1 MTTTEKVRRFSG
13 RRELEELIQTCI
25 SIENRRFNPFLL
37 DIAEALSIIRRHSN
51 QLRTLEDHLLDMRAI
66 TSIARVVGLQSANLR
81 FQSSSLFMD
90 PGTVKRKL
98 DSLSREQLAE
108 FLLLSWHPIVELEQL
123 TLASTKEAKEF
134 WERMLS
140 FFERRKRLHL
150 GPFDNPE
157 ATNMSELA
165 RMRVVDEKAYTK
177 KMQDLWTE
185 LKERAGQDETVGYW
199 NFIKSSS
206 FAHTVTRAQLVS
218 FLVSYGYANLQRKGN
233 TMVLVPNAKPDPHYQ
248 GSPLSFPI
256 PITKEALVR
265 AK

>member
-1 MTTTEKVRRFSG
+1 MTEKARRFSG

-37 DIAEALSIIRRHSN
+37 DISEALSIIRRHSN

-66 TSIARVVGLQSANLR
+66 TSVARVVGLQSANLR
-81 FQSSSLFMD
+81 FQSSALYVD
-90 PGTVKRKL
+90 PSMVKQKL

-134 WERMLS
+134 WEKMLS

-150 GPFDNPE
+150 GPFVGPSSTDLG
-157 ATNMSELA
+157 ELA
-165 RMRVVDEKAYTK
+165 RMRVVEEKAYTR
-177 KMQDLWTE
+177 KMQDLWKE
-185 LKERAGQDETVGYW
+185 LKNSAEKDEKVDYW
-199 NFIKSSS
+199 DFISGSD
-206 FAHTVTRAQLVS
+206 FAQTISRAQLVS
-218 FLVSYGYANLQRKGN
+218 FLVSYGYANLLRKGN
-233 TMVLVPNAKPDPHYQ
+233 SIFLVPKAKPDPHPE

>member
-1 MTTTEKVRRFSG
+1 MTEKVRRFSG

-37 DIAEALSIIRRHSN
+37 DISEALSIIRRHSN

-66 TSIARVVGLQSANLR
+66 TSVARVVGLQSANLR
-81 FQSSSLFMD
+81 FQSSALYVD
-90 PGTVKRKL
+90 PSMVRQKL

-134 WERMLS
+134 WEKMLS

-150 GPFDNPE
+150 GPFVGPSSTDLG
-157 ATNMSELA
+157 ELA
-165 RMRVVDEKAYTK
+165 RMRVVEEKAYTR
-177 KMQDLWTE
+177 KMQDLWKE
-185 LKERAGQDETVGYW
+185 LKNSAEKDEKVDYW
-199 NFIKSSS
+199 DFIGGSD
-206 FAHTVTRAQLVS
+206 FAQTISRAQLVS
-218 FLVSYGYANLQRKGN
+218 FLVSYGYANLLRKGN
-233 TMVLVPNAKPDPHYQ
+233 SIFLVPKATPDPHPE

>member
-1 MTTTEKVRRFSG
+1 MTEKVRRFSG

-37 DIAEALSIIRRHSN
+37 DISEALSIIRRHSN

-66 TSIARVVGLQSANLR
+66 TSVARVVGLQSANLR
-81 FQSSSLFMD
+81 FQSSALYVD
-90 PGTVKRKL
+90 PSMVKQKL

-134 WERMLS
+134 WEKMLS

-150 GPFDNPE
+150 GPFVGPSSTDLG
-157 ATNMSELA
+157 ELA
-165 RMRVVDEKAYTK
+165 RMRVVEEKAYTR
-177 KMQDLWTE
+177 KMQDLWKE
-185 LKERAGQDETVGYW
+185 LKNSAEKDEKVDYW
-199 NFIKSSS
+199 DFISGSD
-206 FAHTVTRAQLVS
+206 FAQTIARAQLVS
-218 FLVSYGYANLQRKGN
+218 FLVSYGYANLLRKGN
-233 TMVLVPNAKPDPHYQ
+233 SIFLVPKAKPDPHPE

-256 PITKEALVR
+256 PITKEALIR

>member
-1 MTTTEKVRRFSG
+1 MTEKVSRSSG

-37 DIAEALSIIRRHSN
+37 DISEALSIIRRHSN
-51 QLRTLEDHLLDMRAI
+51 KLRTLEDHLLDMRAI
-66 TSIARVVGLQSANLR
+66 TSVARVVGLQSADLR
-81 FQSSSLFMD
+81 FQSSALYVD
-90 PGTVKRKL
+90 PSMVKEKL

-134 WERMLS
+134 WEKMLS

-150 GPFDNPE
+150 GPFVIPE
-157 ATNMSELA
+157 TTDLGELA
-165 RMRVVDEKAYTK
+165 RMRVVEEKAYTR
-177 KMQDLWTE
+177 KMQDLWRE
-185 LKERAGQDETVGYW
+185 LKERAVEDKTVDYW
-199 NFIKSSS
+199 DFIGGSD
-206 FAHTVTRAQLVS
+206 FAQTIIRAQLVS
-218 FLVSYGYANLQRKGN
+218 FLVSYGYANLVRKGN
-233 TMVLVPNAKPDPHYQ
+233 SMFLIPKAKLDPRPE

-256 PITKEALVR
+256 PITKEVLVR

>member
-1 MTTTEKVRRFSG
+1 MTEKVRRFSG

-37 DIAEALSIIRRHSN
+37 DISEALSIIRRHSN

-66 TSIARVVGLQSANLR
+66 TSVARVVGLQSANLR
-81 FQSSSLFMD
+81 FQSSALYVD
-90 PGTVKRKL
+90 PSMVKQKL

-134 WERMLS
+134 WEKMLS

-150 GPFDNPE
+150 GPFVGPSSTDLG
-157 ATNMSELA
+157 ELA
-165 RMRVVDEKAYTK
+165 RMRVVEEKAYTR
-177 KMQDLWTE
+177 KMQDLWKE
-185 LKERAGQDETVGYW
+185 LKNSAEKDEKVDYW
-199 NFIKSSS
+199 DFISGSD
-206 FAHTVTRAQLVS
+206 FAHTIARAQLVS
-218 FLVSYGYANLQRKGN
+218 FLVSYGYANLLRKGN
-233 TMVLVPNAKPDPHYQ
+233 SIFLVPKAKPDPHPE

>member
-1 MTTTEKVRRFSG
+1 MTEKVRRFSG

-37 DIAEALSIIRRHSN
+37 DISEALSIIRRHSN

-66 TSIARVVGLQSANLR
+66 TSVARVVGLQSANLR
-81 FQSSSLFMD
+81 FQSSALYVD
-90 PGTVKRKL
+90 PSMVKQKL

-134 WERMLS
+134 WEKMLS

-150 GPFDNPE
+150 GPFVGPGSTDLG
-157 ATNMSELA
+157 ELA
-165 RMRVVDEKAYTK
+165 RMRVVEEKAYTR
-177 KMQDLWTE
+177 KMQDLWKE
-185 LKERAGQDETVGYW
+185 LKNSSEKDEKVDYW
-199 NFIKSSS
+199 DFIGGSD
-206 FAHTVTRAQLVS
+206 FAHTIARAQLVS
-218 FLVSYGYANLQRKGN
+218 FLVSYGYANLLRKGN
-233 TMVLVPNAKPDPHYQ
+233 SIFLVPKARPDPHPE

-256 PITKEALVR
+256 PITKEALLR

>member
-1 MTTTEKVRRFSG
+1 MTEKVSRSSG

-37 DIAEALSIIRRHSN
+37 DISEALSIIRRHSN
-51 QLRTLEDHLLDMRAI
+51 KLRTLEDHLLDMRAI
-66 TSIARVVGLQSANLR
+66 TSVARVVGLQSADLR
-81 FQSSSLFMD
+81 FQSSALYVD
-90 PGTVKRKL
+90 PSMVKEKL

-134 WERMLS
+134 WEKMLS

-150 GPFDNPE
+150 GPFAIPE
-157 ATNMSELA
+157 TTDLGELA
-165 RMRVVDEKAYTK
+165 RMRVVEEKAYTR
-177 KMQDLWTE
+177 KMQDLWKE
-185 LKERAGQDETVGYW
+185 LKERAVEDKTVDYW
-199 NFIKSSS
+199 DFVGGSD
-206 FAHTVTRAQLVS
+206 FAQTIIRAQLVS
-218 FLVSYGYANLQRKGN
+218 FLVSYGYANLVRKGN
-233 TMVLVPNAKPDPHYQ
+233 SMFLIPKAKLDPRPE

-256 PITKEALVR
+256 PITKEVLVR

>member
-1 MTTTEKVRRFSG
+1 MTEKVTRSSG

-37 DIAEALSIIRRHSN
+37 DISEALSIIRRHSN
-51 QLRTLEDHLLDMRAI
+51 KLRTLEDHLLDMRAI
-66 TSIARVVGLQSANLR
+66 TSVARVVGLQSADLR
-81 FQSSSLFMD
+81 FQSSALYVD
-90 PGTVKRKL
+90 PSMVKEKL

-134 WERMLS
+134 WAKMLS

-150 GPFDNPE
+150 GPFVMPE
-157 ATNMSELA
+157 TTDLGELT
-165 RMRVVDEKAYTK
+165 RMRVVEEKAYTR
-177 KMQDLWTE
+177 KMQDLWKE
-185 LKERAGQDETVGYW
+185 LKDSAGEGQRVDYW
-199 NFIKSSS
+199 DFIGAPD
-206 FAHTVTRAQLVS
+206 FAQTIVRAQLVS
-218 FLVSYGYANLQRKGN
+218 FLVSYGYANLLRKGN
-233 TMVLVPNAKPDPHYQ
+233 RMFLVAKAKPDPNLE

-256 PITKEALVR
+256 PITKEVLVR

>member
-25 SIENRRFNPFLL
+25 SIKNRRFNPFLL

-66 TSIARVVGLQSANLR
+66 TSVARVVGLQSAHLR
-81 FQSSSLFMD
+81 FQSSSLFID
-90 PGTVKRKL
+90 PSMAKQKL
-98 DSLSREQLAE
+98 DSLSREQLAD

-157 ATNMSELA
+157 ATNLGELA
-165 RMRVVDEKAYTK
+165 KMRIVEEKAYTR
-177 KMQDLWTE
+177 KMQDLWNE
-185 LKERAGQDETVGYW
+185 LKKRAEEDETVDYW
-199 NFIKSSS
+199 NFIKASD
-206 FAHTVTRAQLVS
+206 FAQTVARAQLVS
-218 FLVSYGYANLQRKGN
+218 FLVSYGYANLHRKGN
-233 TMVLVPNAKPDPHYQ
+233 TMFLVPKAKPDPHPE
-248 GSPLSFPI
+248 GSSLSFPI
-256 PITKEALVR
+256 PITKEALVWAR
-265 AK
+265 

>member
-66 TSIARVVGLQSANLR
+66 TSVARVVGLQSAHLR
-81 FQSSSLFMD
+81 FQSSSLFID
-90 PGTVKRKL
+90 PSMAKQKL
-98 DSLSREQLAE
+98 DSLSREQLAD

-157 ATNMSELA
+157 ATNLGELA
-165 RMRVVDEKAYTK
+165 KMRIVEEKAYTR
-177 KMQDLWTE
+177 KMQDLWNE
-185 LKERAGQDETVGYW
+185 LKKRTGEDETVDYW
-199 NFIKSSS
+199 NFIKASD
-206 FAHTVTRAQLVS
+206 FAQTVARAQLVS

-233 TMVLVPNAKPDPHYQ
+233 TMFLVPKTKPDPHPE
-248 GSPLSFPI
+248 GSSLSFPI
-256 PITKEALVR
+256 PITKEALVWAR
-265 AK
+265 

>member
-1 MTTTEKVRRFSG
+1 MTEKVRRSSG

-37 DIAEALSIIRRHSN
+37 DISEALSIIRRHSS
-51 QLRTLEDHLLDMRAI
+51 QLRTFDDHLLDMRAI
-66 TSIARVVGLQSANLR
+66 TSVARVVGLQSANLR
-81 FQSSSLFMD
+81 FQSSALYVD
-90 PGTVKRKL
+90 PSMVKQKI

-134 WERMLS
+134 WEKMLS

-150 GPFDNPE
+150 GPFESPS
-157 ATNMSELA
+157 ATDLEELA
-165 RMRVVDEKAYTK
+165 RMRVVEEKAYTR
-177 KMQDLWTE
+177 KMQDLWKE
-185 LKERAGQDETVGYW
+185 LTDSAGEDKRVDYW
-199 NFIKSSS
+199 NFIRGSD
-206 FAHTVTRAQLVS
+206 FAQTISRAQLVS
-218 FLVSYGYANLQRKGN
+218 FLVSYGYANLIRKGN
-233 TMVLVPNAKPDPHYQ
+233 NMFLVPKARPDPHFE
-248 GSPLSFPI
+248 GSPLSLPI

>member
-66 TSIARVVGLQSANLR
+66 TSVARVVGLQSAHLR
-81 FQSSSLFMD
+81 FQSSSLFID
-90 PGTVKRKL
+90 PSLAKQKL
-98 DSLSREQLAE
+98 DSLSREQLAD

-157 ATNMSELA
+157 ATNLGELA
-165 RMRVVDEKAYTK
+165 KMRIVEEKAYTR
-177 KMQDLWTE
+177 KMQDLWNE
-185 LKERAGQDETVGYW
+185 LKKRTGEDETVDYW
-199 NFIKSSS
+199 NFIKASD
-206 FAHTVTRAQLVS
+206 FAQTVARAQLVS

-233 TMVLVPNAKPDPHYQ
+233 TMFLVPKAKPDPHPE
-248 GSPLSFPI
+248 GSSLSFPI
-256 PITKEALVR
+256 PITKEALVWAR
-265 AK
+265 

>member
-1 MTTTEKVRRFSG
+1 MTEKVRRLSG

-37 DIAEALSIIRRHSN
+37 DITEALRIIRRHSN
-51 QLRTLEDHLLDMRAI
+51 QLRTLDDHLLDMRAI
-66 TSIARVVGLQSANLR
+66 TSVARVVGLQSANLR
-81 FQSSSLFMD
+81 FQSSALFVD
-90 PGTVKRKL
+90 PSMVQQKL

-150 GPFDNPE
+150 GPFVRPE
-157 ATNMSELA
+157 AADFGELA
-165 RMRVVDEKAYTK
+165 RMRVVEEKAYTR
-177 KMQDLWTE
+177 KMQDLWKE
-185 LKERAGQDETVGYW
+185 LKESAEKDERVNYW
-199 NFIKSSS
+199 NFITGSD
-206 FAHTVTRAQLVS
+206 FAETIARAQLVS
-218 FLVSYGYANLQRKGN
+218 FLVSYGYANLHRERN
-233 TMVLVPNAKPDPHYQ
+233 SMFLVPKARPEPHTE

-256 PITKEALVR
+256 PITKEVLIR

>member
-66 TSIARVVGLQSANLR
+66 TSVARVVGLQSAHLR
-81 FQSSSLFMD
+81 FQSSSLFID
-90 PGTVKRKL
+90 PSMAKQKL
-98 DSLSREQLAE
+98 DSLSREQLAD

-157 ATNMSELA
+157 ATNLGELA
-165 RMRVVDEKAYTK
+165 KMRIVEEKAYTR
-177 KMQDLWTE
+177 KMQDLWNE
-185 LKERAGQDETVGYW
+185 LKKRTGEDETVDYW
-199 NFIKSSS
+199 NFIKASD
-206 FAHTVTRAQLVS
+206 FAQTVARAQLVS

-233 TMVLVPNAKPDPHYQ
+233 TMFLVPKAKPDPHPE
-248 GSPLSFPI
+248 GSSLSFPI
-256 PITKEALVR
+256 PITKEALVWAR
-265 AK
+265 

>member
-1 MTTTEKVRRFSG
+1 MTEKVRRFSG

-37 DIAEALSIIRRHSN
+37 DISEALSIIRRHSN
-51 QLRTLEDHLLDMRAI
+51 HLRTLEDHLLDMRAI
-66 TSIARVVGLQSANLR
+66 TSVARVVGLQSANLR
-81 FQSSSLFMD
+81 FQSSALYVD
-90 PGTVKRKL
+90 PSMVKQKL

-134 WERMLS
+134 WEKMLS

-150 GPFDNPE
+150 GPFAGPGSTDLG
-157 ATNMSELA
+157 ELA
-165 RMRVVDEKAYTK
+165 RMRVVEEKTYTR
-177 KMQDLWTE
+177 KMQDLWKE
-185 LKERAGQDETVGYW
+185 LKEGAGENGRVDYW
-199 NFIKSSS
+199 NFIRTSD
-206 FAHTVTRAQLVS
+206 FAQTVARAQLVS
-218 FLVSYGYANLQRKGN
+218 FLVSYGYANLLRKGN
-233 TMVLVPNAKPDPHYQ
+233 SIILVPKAKPDPHPE

-256 PITKEALVR
+256 PITKEALLR

>member
-66 TSIARVVGLQSANLR
+66 TSVARVVGLQSAHLR
-81 FQSSSLFMD
+81 FQSSSLFVD
-90 PGTVKRKL
+90 PIMVKQKL
-98 DSLSREQLAE
+98 DSLLREQLAD

-157 ATNMSELA
+157 ATNLGELA
-165 RMRVVDEKAYTK
+165 KMRIVEEKAYTR
-177 KMQDLWTE
+177 KMQDLWNE
-185 LKERAGQDETVGYW
+185 LKKRTGEDETVDYW
-199 NFIKSSS
+199 NFIKASD
-206 FAHTVTRAQLVS
+206 FAQTVARAQLVS

-233 TMVLVPNAKPDPHYQ
+233 TMFLVPKAKPDPHPE
-248 GSPLSFPI
+248 GSSLSFPI
-256 PITKEALVR
+256 PITKEALVWAR
-265 AK
+265 

>member
-1 MTTTEKVRRFSG
+1 MTEKVRRLSG

-37 DIAEALSIIRRHSN
+37 DITEALRIIRRHSN
-51 QLRTLEDHLLDMRAI
+51 QLRTLDDHLLDMRAI
-66 TSIARVVGLQSANLR
+66 TSVARVVGLQSANLR
-81 FQSSSLFMD
+81 FQSSALFVD
-90 PGTVKRKL
+90 PSMVQQKL

-150 GPFDNPE
+150 GPFVSPDV
-157 ATNMSELA
+157 ADFGELA
-165 RMRVVDEKAYTK
+165 RMHVVEEKAYTR
-177 KMQDLWTE
+177 KMQDLWKE
-185 LKERAGQDETVGYW
+185 LKESAEKDERVDYW
-199 NFIKSSS
+199 NFIRGSD
-206 FAHTVTRAQLVS
+206 FAETIARAQLVS
-218 FLVSYGYANLQRKGN
+218 FLVSYGYANLQRRGN
-233 TMVLVPNAKPDPHYQ
+233 SMFLVPKARPDPHTE

-256 PITKEALVR
+256 PITKEVLIR

>member
-1 MTTTEKVRRFSG
+1 MTTTERMRRFSG

-25 SIENRRFNPFLL
+25 SIENRRFNPFHL

-66 TSIARVVGLQSANLR
+66 TSVARVVGLQSAHLR
-81 FQSSSLFMD
+81 FQSSSLIID
-90 PGTVKRKL
+90 PSMVKQKL
-98 DSLSREQLAE
+98 DSLSRERLAE

-157 ATNMSELA
+157 ATNLGELA
-165 RMRVVDEKAYTK
+165 QMRVVDEKAYTR
-177 KMQDLWTE
+177 KMQDLWNE
-185 LKERAGQDETVGYW
+185 LKKRAEEETVDYW
-199 NFIKSSS
+199 DFIKASN
-206 FAHTVTRAQLVS
+206 FAQTITRAQLVS

-233 TMVLVPNAKPDPHYQ
+233 TMFLVPKAKPDPHPE

-265 AK
+265 EK